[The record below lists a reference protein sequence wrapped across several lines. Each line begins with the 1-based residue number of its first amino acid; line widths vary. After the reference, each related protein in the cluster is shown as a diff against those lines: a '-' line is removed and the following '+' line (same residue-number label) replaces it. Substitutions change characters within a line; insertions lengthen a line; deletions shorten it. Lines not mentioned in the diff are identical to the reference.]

1 MLFRPR
7 DSFDQRL
14 LDCQLLIN
22 PKPVEIRW
30 IHDVFGNC
38 LTLVD
43 FNILA
48 EVLEFETTIRLEL
61 LQRTLQTFGSRNTL
75 GSTRSRMTA
84 MNYRIWS
91 RASVVIIQ
99 AMQPSTNGF
108 PSLLRRAST
117 ALPGS
122 YS

>member
-108 PSLLRRAST
+108 PSLLRPAST
-117 ALPGS
+117 ALPGG